1 MNEDMSKALRTIL
14 FLLFLLAF
22 LVSAP
27 LVVLYTA
34 GFRFDLDNSRIV
46 HTAVLNI
53 SSIPRNATIF
63 IDGKEMSDR
72 TLAVIENMIPGEHDI
87 RLEKTGYL
95 PWSQTITFKSRQAT
109 FASDIVLFLDT
120 STALMESV
128 NMIETSV
135 SPDGSRLA
143 YMTQASSWLEVWTTT
158 GKTESTKL
166 LMRLP
171 YSPLSSHT
179 LSWSLNDTY
188 LLLSQ
193 SKGVSQEIAIA
204 RVDDGSA
211 VTFADEVANIDTLWW
226 DASRDDVLYV
236 TTPEKIL
243 RLSLVSDETETLN
256 KEAVRVQSYG
266 ERDVMITISNNRTVL
281 SFVEDGTASILTYL
295 PLGSYEFV
303 RGPAG
308 LVSLYEQNRH
318 RLILLDP
325 NNREQPIILNEE
337 VTQWSW
343 NTAGDQL
350 LSTSGYDLKRYLRY
364 ENKTET
370 LTRLS
375 EPIDRLAWYPRGT
388 VALYQSGG
396 DTIAMRLEDPSGPT
410 QEILAQ
416 EIAGPFWLGDEGDL
430 LYLVNETDGEDGI
443 YERLLQ
449 Q

>member
-1 MNEDMSKALRTIL
+1 
-14 FLLFLLAF
+14 
-22 LVSAP
+22 
-27 LVVLYTA
+27 
-34 GFRFDLDNSRIV
+34 
-46 HTAVLNI
+46 
-53 SSIPRNATIF
+53 
-63 IDGKEMSDR
+63 
-72 TLAVIENMIPGEHDI
+72 
-87 RLEKTGYL
+87 
-95 PWSQTITFKSRQAT
+95 
-109 FASDIVLFLDT
+109 
-120 STALMESV
+120 
-128 NMIETSV
+128 
-135 SPDGSRLA
+135 
-143 YMTQASSWLEVWTTT
+143 
-158 GKTESTKL
+158 
-166 LMRLP
+166 MRLLT
-171 YSPLSSHT
+171 SIH
-179 LSWSLNDTY
+179 
-188 LLLSQ
+188 
-193 SKGVSQEIAIA
+193 
-204 RVDDGSA
+204 
-211 VTFADEVANIDTLWW
+211 LWW

-303 RGPAG
+303 HGPAG

-443 YERLLQ
+443 YEHFSSN
-449 Q
+449 